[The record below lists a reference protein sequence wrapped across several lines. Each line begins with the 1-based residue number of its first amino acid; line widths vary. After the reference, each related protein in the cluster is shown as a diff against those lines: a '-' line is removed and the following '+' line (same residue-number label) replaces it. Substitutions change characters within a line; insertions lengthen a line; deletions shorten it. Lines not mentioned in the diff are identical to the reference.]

1 MPASAGRP
9 SMSAKIGP
17 GPIGGRGEDGFAAHL
32 YTPFR
37 LTITTPVRRLDSMPD
52 DKSLAIAPPIDR
64 QIHLIR
70 GRKVMLDAD
79 LAALYGVPTKQFNRA
94 VGRNR
99 DRFPEDDFMFQL
111 TAEEAE
117 NLRFQIGTSSWG
129 GRRYLPYVFTQEG
142 VAMLASVLRSK
153 RAIQMNIA
161 IVLAFVRLR
170 EMIGAHKELAE
181 RFGKLEASHA
191 EHASVLNWLVEQIKS
206 MKALPAPAKK
216 RIGFHA
222 NQD

>member
-1 MPASAGRP
+1 MPTAVPAVQV
-9 SMSAKIGP
+9 
-17 GPIGGRGEDGFAAHL
+17 E
-32 YTPFR
+32 
-37 LTITTPVRRLDSMPD
+37 
-52 DKSLAIAPPIDR
+52 R

-117 NLRFQIGTSSWG
+117 NLRCQIGTSSWG

-153 RAIQMNIA
+153 RAIQMNIG
-161 IVLAFVRLR
+161 IVRAFVRLR
-170 EMIGAHKELAE
+170 EMLAAHKDLAE

-191 EHASVLNWLVEQIKS
+191 EHASVINIIVEEIKS
-206 MKALPAPAKK
+206 MKALPDPSKR

-222 NQD
+222 TDGT